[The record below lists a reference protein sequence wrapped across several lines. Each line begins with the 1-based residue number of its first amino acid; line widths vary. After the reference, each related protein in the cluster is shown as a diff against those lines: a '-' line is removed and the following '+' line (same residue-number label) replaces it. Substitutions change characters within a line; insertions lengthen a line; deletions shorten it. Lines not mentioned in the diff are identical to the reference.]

1 MDSEHTTLHIEQQ
14 GQQPTDEPLYSCYD
28 SSESFDEDTDQDRLN
43 RLSSTSTLIG
53 SPSSRLHSHS
63 PSSSTSSSSCG
74 SSSTISSTSDIR
86 NIDIKPVSS
95 RSNASRRQQ
104 QQQQRQHAREQQQLG
119 FGYRFM
125 HSEAGRLA
133 CAFFF
138 FVFVCIGMAFCNQ
151 LSDHR
156 WIQTEYTQVL
166 LSDRGFD
173 VIAAQSDISPA
184 NTFVMTSVVF
194 TVLGIGLICP
204 DWTTRAMVLRRVMW
218 VIGILSVFRAMT
230 LSVTTLPTPKAEC
243 RPSLK
248 TGFWDMFIVALQ
260 MIPGTV
266 EACTDD
272 IFSGHTVFMV
282 SCAIQ
287 WRLYCKNKWITYFSY
302 LYISVGLYFVLATR
316 LHYTVD
322 VVLAVFITYA
332 AWSLYIAMIDVVM
345 EQEYFGIK
353 EHAEKY
359 SAFDQILNE
368 FEMMAEEQQQHALF
382 QGQATDEESAPL
394 AANNN
399 NLKTT
404 SLAKEPSWQ
413 HHRKRL
419 EHLMNRL
426 RGPRIGYARGEYDR
440 VAFVPMQY
448 NLGLTGL
455 IRWCDGLDLRMR
467 PVEFHSRSNS
477 TNNGSSSGRR
487 GPARWNDLVVRY
499 RIEKETS
506 GGASPV
512 LYRRRDDYEEDTYEY
527 DEGEEDEEDEEEEEE
542 EIERGLEMAEAGRRG
557 AHKREMTQIY
567 PRRAGGDG
575 MVPQGVQICNYEEE
589 TQHQQQMDQQWRSL
603 PLRKATKKSK
613 MPKSKQNRTSAKDRD
628 TRKIRFLKMGLI
640 ILLNL
645 FLLVIVVRYVRDNS
659 MKTATATA
667 DTLLSPQ
674 TTETALPGGGK
685 VEVNPAPAPIVP
697 ETPAPALSS
706 EHDEQESSRR
716 HHEDREERR
725 HGERRHRHHEH
736 EEDDRL
742 HHDWERRKE

>member
-1 MDSEHTTLHIEQQ
+1 MEAEHSIHIEQH
-14 GQQPTDEPLYSCYD
+14 PDEPPFSCYD
-28 SSESFDEDTDQDRLN
+28 SSESYDEDTDQDRLN

-53 SPSSRLHSHS
+53 SPSSSRLHHHS
-63 PSSSTSSSSCG
+63 PSSSMSSSCG
-74 SSSTISSTSDIR
+74 SSSSTLSSTTEILMS
-86 NIDIKPVSS
+86 NNTKTTSS
-95 RSNASRRQQ
+95 RHRRQQ
-104 QQQQRQHAREQQQLG
+104 QQQHQQG
-119 FGYRFM
+119 FLYRFM

-133 CAFFF
+133 CAFFYF
-138 FVFVCIGMAFCNQ
+138 GFVCIGMAFCNQ

-156 WIQTEYTQVL
+156 WIQTGYTEVL
-166 LSDRGFD
+166 LRDRGFD

-194 TVLGIGLICP
+194 TVLGVGLICP
-204 DWTTRAMVLRRVMW
+204 DWTTRTMALRRVMW
-218 VIGILSVFRAMT
+218 VIGTLSVFRAMT

-302 LYISVGLYFVLATR
+302 LYISIGLYFVVATR

-332 AWSLYIAMIDVVM
+332 AWSLYISLIDVVM

-368 FEMMAEEQQQHALF
+368 YEMLNEQQQQEQILLER
-382 QGQATDEESAPL
+382 TDSNEESAPL
-394 AANNN
+394 AATT
-399 NLKTT
+399 TT
-404 SLAKEPSWQ
+404 STTAKKSLASEAKWQ
-413 HHRKRL
+413 NHRRQL
-419 EHLMNRL
+419 EHMMNRL
-426 RGPRIGYARGEYDR
+426 RGPRIGYARGEHDR

-448 NLGLTGL
+448 NLGLIGL

-467 PVEFHSRSNS
+467 PAEPNNRHSA
-477 TNNGSSSGRR
+477 NGSGHGSVR

-506 GGASPV
+506 GSSPNA
-512 LYRRRDDYEEDTYEY
+512 LYRHRAEDYDYDDEEE
-527 DEGEEDEEDEEEEEE
+527 EEEDEEDEHDQDN
-542 EIERGLEMAEAGRRG
+542 GLEMAEAGRRG
-557 AHKREMTQIY
+557 PHKREMTQIY
-567 PRRAGGDG
+567 SRRIVDG
-575 MVPQGVQICNYEEE
+575 MTLQGVQICNYEEE
-589 TQHQQQMDQQWRSL
+589 VQQQQQQQQQQMDQQWRSL
-603 PLRKATKKSK
+603 PLRKASRRSRMPNAKSSTK
-613 MPKSKQNRTSAKDRD
+613 TGTKDRSKKF
-628 TRKIRFLKMGLI
+628 RLAKMGLI

-645 FLLVIVVRYVRDNS
+645 LLLVVVVRYVQDKS
-659 MKTATATA
+659 SIAAVSSS
-667 DTLLSPQ
+667 SP
-674 TTETALPGGGK
+674 T
-685 VEVNPAPAPIVP
+685 
-697 ETPAPALSS
+697 LSS
-706 EHDEQESSRR
+706 MDSVRSPDSLETSGNTIPSNFPAQTHGAPSSSP
-716 HHEDREERR
+716 
-725 HGERRHRHHEH
+725 
-736 EEDDRL
+736 
-742 HHDWERRKE
+742 